1 MNEQQ
6 LAIAVR
12 QALNRGLG
20 LAPGIVARLRVAR
33 ERALDAQRV
42 PAREMVLASPARR
55 AAIGSSDPRESWI
68 RTVLPVAILIA
79 ALFGLHH
86 WQETQQASFASAQ
99 RTAEFVEVDTAVLTG
114 DLPIRA
120 YLDEEFQEWL
130 RTSSE

>member
-6 LAIAVR
+6 LGFRIGR
-12 QALNRGLG
+12 ALDQGLG
-20 LAPGIVARLRVAR
+20 LSPEIVGRLRVAR

-42 PAREMVLASPARR
+42 PARQLVLAGAGRTGAARPN
-55 AAIGSSDPRESWI
+55 DPRESWVQTI
-68 RTVLPVAILIA
+68 LPVAILIA

-86 WQETQQASFASAQ
+86 WQASREAAQAVAQ

-114 DLPIRA
+114 ELPIDA

-130 RTSSE
+130 RTFSD